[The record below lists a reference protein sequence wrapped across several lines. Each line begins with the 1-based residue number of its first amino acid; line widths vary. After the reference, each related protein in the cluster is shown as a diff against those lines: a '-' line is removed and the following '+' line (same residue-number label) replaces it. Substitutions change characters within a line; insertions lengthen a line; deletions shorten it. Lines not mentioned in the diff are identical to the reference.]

1 MLGFRA
7 ILPGVKRLLLVIAVV
22 ALVAVG
28 CGEAGLLDGVGD
40 RTRTFV
46 EGETTAT
53 VSVPTVAAGPGDEA
67 LVGALDVVWY
77 NDAKDPQHLGE
88 PDDVIAGVWEDRVG
102 NSRFVQSSRA
112 ELAAALP
119 SLRFPEL
126 VPEQVLWI
134 TSQLVYSEATELL
147 DPDTSAA
154 FGLWTSD
161 PYQSDT
167 GRIGVLRV
175 GSAAIDTLDRRSSIE
190 LVVVPDGI
198 SLGWTEFSMQ
208 YELFC
213 RSEISEQLC
222 TDVADSVVLMSD
234 LLSSQ

>member
-1 MLGFRA
+1 MFGFRG
-7 ILPGVKRLLLVIAVV
+7 ILHGVRRYLPIIVLS
-22 ALVAVG
+22 ALVVVS
-28 CGEAGLLDGVGD
+28 CGDAGLLDGVGD

-46 EGETTAT
+46 EGETTST
-53 VSVPTVAAGPGDEA
+53 VSVPTVAAGTGNEA
-67 LVGALDVVWY
+67 LVGTLDVVWY
-77 NDAKDPQHLGE
+77 NDSKDPQHAGA
-88 PDDVIAGVWEDRVG
+88 PDEVIAGVWDDRVG
-102 NSRFVQSSRA
+102 SSRFVQSSRA

-119 SLRFPEL
+119 SLRFPEF
-126 VPEQVLWI
+126 VPEQVRWI
-134 TSQLVYSEATELL
+134 TSQLVYRESTGLL

-175 GSAAIDTLDRRSSIE
+175 GSAASDTLDRRSKID
-190 LVVVPDGI
+190 LVAVPDGI
-198 SLGWTEFSMQ
+198 SLGWTESSMH

-222 TDVADSVVLMSD
+222 TDIATSVLLMSD
-234 LLSSQ
+234 LLLTG

>member
-1 MLGFRA
+1 M
-7 ILPGVKRLLLVIAVV
+7 IAVV
-22 ALVAVG
+22 ALAVVG
-28 CGEAGLLDGVGD
+28 CGEAGPLDGVGD
-40 RTRTFV
+40 RTRSYV
-46 EGETTAT
+46 EGETTTT
-53 VSVPTVAAGPGDEA
+53 VSIPTVAAGTGDES
-67 LVGALDVVWY
+67 LVGALDVLWY
-77 NDAKDPQHLGE
+77 NDSKDPQHIGD
-88 PDDVIAGVWEDRVG
+88 PDDVIASVWADKVG

-126 VPEQVLWI
+126 VPEGVRWI
-134 TSQLVYSEATELL
+134 TSQLVYRQATGLL

-167 GRIGVLRV
+167 GRVGVLRV
-175 GSAAIDTLDRRSSIE
+175 GSAAIDALDRKSEID

-198 SLGWTEFSMQ
+198 SLGWTESSMQ

-222 TDVADSVVLMSD
+222 TDIANSVVPMAD
-234 LLSSQ
+234 LLASG

>member
-1 MLGFRA
+1 
-7 ILPGVKRLLLVIAVV
+7 VKRFAPVIAAV
-22 ALVAVG
+22 ALLAVG

-40 RTRTFV
+40 RTRTYMQ
-46 EGETTAT
+46 GETTT
-53 VSVPTVAAGPGDEA
+53 TISIPTVAAGTGDEA

-77 NDAKDPQHLGE
+77 NDAKDPQHVGE
-88 PDDVIAGVWEDRVG
+88 SGDVVAGVWEDRVG

-119 SLRFPEL
+119 SLRFPEF
-126 VPEQVLWI
+126 VPDQVRWI
-134 TSQLVYSEATELL
+134 TSQLVYRESTGQL

-175 GSAAIDTLDRRSSIE
+175 GKAAVDTQDQRSDID

-198 SLGWTEFSMQ
+198 SLGWSESSLR

-222 TDVADSVVLMSD
+222 TDVATSVLPMSE
-234 LLSSQ
+234 LLSTA

>member
-1 MLGFRA
+1 VRRYLSA
-7 ILPGVKRLLLVIAVV
+7 IVLL

-28 CGEAGLLDGVGD
+28 CGEAGPLDGVGD
-40 RTRTFV
+40 RTRSFV
-46 EGETTAT
+46 EGETTTT
-53 VSVPTVAAGPGDEA
+53 VSIPTVAAGTGNEA
-67 LVGALDVVWY
+67 LVGTLDVVWY
-77 NDAKDPQHLGE
+77 NDAKDPQHIGE
-88 PDDVIAGVWEDRVG
+88 PDEVISAVWDDRVG

-119 SLRFPEL
+119 SLRFPEF
-126 VPEQVLWI
+126 VPEQVRWI
-134 TSQLVYSEATELL
+134 TSQLVYRESTGLL

-175 GSAAIDTLDRRSSIE
+175 GGAAFDTLDRRSKID

-198 SLGWTEFSMQ
+198 SLGWTESSMQ

-222 TDVADSVVLMSD
+222 TDVATSVMLMSD
-234 LLSSQ
+234 LLPTG